1 VDVSTDTK
9 SAERYVMN
17 NVAKT
22 NPFAKALWPRTGE
35 SLSEALLNLSLLH
48 GETLEKRVITRH
60 FCSDGQ
66 ANFNIPAVL
75 QNGFQDCGRGIHL
88 NSLTLRQNG
97 SSWEILRDY
106 LSFDEKVVM
115 NLNCW
120 EDLEDLSCS
129 VLQELVDGLS
139 QVKDAWRA
147 RLEAMVPEA
156 ELPSKTLV
164 DKMNRTA
171 DADFVSWDDEDD
183 DDSYWG

>member
-1 VDVSTDTK
+1 
-9 SAERYVMN
+9 MN
-17 NVAKT
+17 NVAKK
-22 NPFAKALWPRTGE
+22 NPFAKALWPRTDE
-35 SLSEALLNLSLLH
+35 SLSGALLNLSNLH
-48 GETLEKRVITRH
+48 GKTLEKRVITRH

-75 QNGFQDCGRGIHL
+75 QNGFRNCGRGIHL

-97 SSWEILRDY
+97 SSWDIVRDY
-106 LSFDEKVVM
+106 LSFDEEVVM
-115 NLNCW
+115 SLNKW
-120 EDLEDLSCS
+120 KDLEDLDCS

-139 QVKDAWRA
+139 QVKADWRA
-147 RLEAMVPEA
+147 KLEAMVPET

-183 DDSYWG
+183 DSFWG